1 MKQLTKY
8 ILIGAI
14 RGADELA
21 KDVREAIAKELERLW
36 ASEDKRG
43 YALMGSGNYMLDCA
57 KGANGYPALIVSLAT
72 EEQKKGRVVGDTRK
86 NEPGRMIQPEDMVVY
101 LEFKSLAGLAALE
114 QQLSFLREEQF

>member
-1 MKQLTKY
+1 MKQLTKH
-8 ILIGAI
+8 ILINAI
-14 RGADELA
+14 KGTNELT
-21 KDVREAIAKELERLW
+21 KDIREAIAKELERLW

>member
-1 MKQLTKY
+1 MKQLTKH
-8 ILIGAI
+8 ILINAI
-14 RGADELA
+14 KGTNELT
-21 KDVREAIAKELERLW
+21 KDIREAIAKELERLW

-57 KGANGYPALIVSLAT
+57 KGAKGYPALIVSLAT